1 MKKIIST
8 NILLLAFLV
17 SVAQER
23 VVTIDFESGS
33 FVNQPNIPFDKPFGI
48 VGNASKEIEF
58 VKVNI
63 LRAGKDKVL
72 HSIGQK
78 DMQSS
83 STRQLV
89 LDEVVK
95 LYQSPKINEI
105 MIIGGEPFLYLDLH
119 KLVSTVPD
127 HLQVSI
133 FSGLGVNEKRFA
145 HEIKK
150 LPKNAKVIV
159 SAESVGPLYDCV
171 RYGNTWQRFI
181 NNLDQLKNAGIS
193 YEFNCTVS
201 NLTVVGLK
209 EFVDW
214 AGTVPLNFQA
224 CTDPSYLSVGVLD
237 PATKV
242 LVRSNTSGLP
252 KFVVPAL
259 DIEPD
264 QTQINNFKIY
274 VREFAK
280 RRQLKFSVFPKS
292 LENWIMT

>member
-1 MKKIIST
+1 
-8 NILLLAFLV
+8 
-17 SVAQER
+17 
-23 VVTIDFESGS
+23 
-33 FVNQPNIPFDKPFGI
+33 
-48 VGNASKEIEF
+48 
-58 VKVNI
+58 
-63 LRAGKDKVL
+63 
-72 HSIGQK
+72 
-78 DMQSS
+78 
-83 STRQLV
+83 
-89 LDEVVK
+89 
-95 LYQSPKINEI
+95 

-159 SAESVGPLYDCV
+159 SAESVGPLYEFV

-259 DIEPD
+259 DIEPE